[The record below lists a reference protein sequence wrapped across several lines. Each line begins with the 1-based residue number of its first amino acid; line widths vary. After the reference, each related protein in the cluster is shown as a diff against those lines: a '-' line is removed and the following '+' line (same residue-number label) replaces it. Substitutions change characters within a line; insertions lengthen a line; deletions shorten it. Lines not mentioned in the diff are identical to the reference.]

1 MSSEKKISE
10 QECMS
15 VDKEMLDQVSG
26 GKGGML
32 LNKPCPKCGS
42 DKML

>member
-26 GKGGML
+26 GKGGYVIKQTL
-32 LNKPCPKCGS
+32 PEVRKR
-42 DKML
+42 